1 MQPIFCFIDDAAF
14 ELDNFRA
21 NIAPAFK
28 GVEWVY
34 ARDFGRAQAKLEERR
49 CLCFLLDIYGA
60 APGAEPGDPP
70 DPGELAPALGQGFEV
85 NELYQELE
93 GEGGERAN
101 QFLRRLYARV
111 NAAQQAFL
119 SAAAQLGQGPA
130 FGLET
135 LAQVRREHPWAAALG
150 YSRKALYA
158 DAAAMCRGGADG
170 VLQKPQGADEAAIAQ
185 ASREAAPGLARA
197 AYAAVDRRLARLI
210 GELGLRLCR
219 QGAGLPLV
227 EALQSGLEQIS
238 GPERGR
244 ESAGR
249 REALERLKAIR
260 LEEMDLEERDK
271 ETILALWD
279 WLSLET

>member
-1 MQPIFCFIDDAAF
+1 MQPTFCFIDDADF

-28 GVEWVY
+28 GVEFIY
-34 ARDFGRAQAKLEERR
+34 ARDFDRVQPKLEDRR

-60 APGAEPGDPP
+60 APGAEGGGLP
-70 DPGELAPALGQGFEV
+70 DPEELAPALGQEFEV
-85 NELYQELE
+85 SELYQGLE

-111 NAAQQAFL
+111 NAAQQAFGL
-119 SAAAQLGQGPA
+119 AAVQLGQGPA

-135 LAQVRREHPWAAALG
+135 LAQVRENYPWAAALG

-158 DAAAMCRGGADG
+158 DAAAMCLGGADG

-185 ASREAAPGLARA
+185 ASREEAPGLARA

-210 GELGLRLCR
+210 GGLGLRLCQ

-227 EALQSGLEQIS
+227 EALQSGLEQIT
-238 GPERGR
+238 GPEKGR
-244 ESAGR
+244 KSAGR

-260 LEEMDLEERDK
+260 LEELELDERDK